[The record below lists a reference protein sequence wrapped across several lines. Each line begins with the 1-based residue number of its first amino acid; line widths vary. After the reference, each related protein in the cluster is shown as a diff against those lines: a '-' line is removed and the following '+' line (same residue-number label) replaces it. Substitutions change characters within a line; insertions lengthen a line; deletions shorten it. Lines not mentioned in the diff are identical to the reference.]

1 MTNSAAVL
9 ADAAAYA
16 AAVEEASQAAA
27 AYYATG
33 ESTLDDDAYD
43 RLARGIAAYEA
54 DHPDEILESS
64 PTGKVAGG
72 AAVGDVPHTVPMLSL
87 DNVFSAE
94 QFVTW
99 TASLERR
106 IGRPVEAWSVEP
118 KLDGLAV
125 AARYREGRL
134 EQLIT
139 RGDGTAGED
148 VSHAAP
154 AVVGLPERL
163 DAPVTIEVRGEILMT
178 NEQFEQGN
186 AIRTEHGGAPFANPR
201 NGAAGTLRAKDRAY
215 RVETTFF
222 AYGALPLADSG
233 ELAATL
239 TELPHSE
246 LLAYVAGLGVH
257 TAAATEVAPLRVTTA
272 AEVQARVEEIGALR
286 AALPFGIDG
295 IVIKADLAADRHEA
309 GSGTRAPRWAIA
321 YKLPAVEKITRLLAV
336 EWNVGRTGIIAP
348 RAVLEPVEIDG
359 STVGYA
365 TLHNPA
371 DITRRDLRLGD
382 QVMVY
387 KAGDI
392 IPRIE
397 APVAHLRTGDER
409 PIEFPASCPQCG
421 SEIDTSEQ
429 RWRCTRG
436 RNCRLVASVS
446 YAAGR
451 DQLDIEGLGATR
463 VVQLVDAG
471 LVTDFADL
479 FTLER
484 EQLLALDRMGETST
498 DNLLAAIETARTRP
512 LSRVFCALGVRG
524 TGRSMSRRIARY
536 FATMDHIVAADAE
549 SLQRVDG
556 IGKEKATAVVAEL
569 EELAPLIEKLVR
581 AGVTMT
587 EPGATPPPEPG
598 TEEEAAGTGAELP
611 LAGMKVVVTG
621 AMTGALEKLSRNQ
634 MNELIERA
642 GGKSSSSVSARTSLL
657 VAGEKA
663 GSKRTKAEGLGI
675 RIAGPEEFAELVA
688 EFLVGESGEASVVGV
703 AGELGEAAES
713 AESAESGKAVGADD
727 AVEAWD
733 ALKAEE
739 PVVAVLA
746 VAEAVESPA
755 GVAEAAGTVEAGEK
769 PTETVNGAAERA
781 GTVVVAEAV
790 EV

>member
-1 MTNSAAVL
+1 MTNSAVVL
-9 ADAAAYA
+9 ADTAAYA
-16 AAVEEASQAAA
+16 AAVEEASRAAA

-43 RLARGIAAYEA
+43 RLVRGIAAYEQE
-54 DHPDEILESS
+54 HPEEMLDAS

-72 AAVGDVPHTVPMLSL
+72 AATGDVPHTVPMLSL

-106 IGRPVEAWSVEP
+106 IGRPVTAWSVEP

-125 AARYREGRL
+125 AARYRAGRL

-148 VSHAAP
+148 VSHAIGT
-154 AVVGLPERL
+154 VVGLPEQL
-163 DAPVTIEVRGEILMT
+163 AEPVTIEMRGEILMT
-178 NEQFEQGN
+178 TEQFEQAN
-186 AIRTEHGGAPFANPR
+186 AVRTEHGGAPFANPR
-201 NGAAGTLRAKDRAY
+201 NGAAGTLRAKDRGY
-215 RVETTFF
+215 TVEMTFF
-222 AYGALPLADSG
+222 AYGALPLPDSG
-233 ELAATL
+233 ELTDRLAG
-239 TELPHSE
+239 LPHSE
-246 LLAYVAGLGVH
+246 VLSYVARLGVH
-257 TAAATEVAPLRVTTA
+257 TAADTDVAPRTVATVE
-272 AEVQARVEEIGALR
+272 EVQSRVEEVAALR
-286 AALPFGIDG
+286 ASLPFGIDG
-295 IVIKADLAADRHEA
+295 IVIKADLAADQREA

-321 YKLPAVEKITRLLAV
+321 YKLPAVEKVTRLLAV

-382 QVMVY
+382 RVMVY

-397 APVAHLRTGDER
+397 APVAHLRTGDEK
-409 PIEFPASCPQCG
+409 PIDFPEACPQCG

-429 RWRCTRG
+429 RWRCVRG
-436 RNCRLVASVS
+436 RDCRLVASIS

-471 LVTDFADL
+471 LVADFADL
-479 FTLER
+479 FTLDR
-484 EQLLALDRMGETST
+484 EQLLGLERMGETST
-498 DNLLAAIETARTRP
+498 DNLLAAIATARTQP

-536 FATMDHIVAADAE
+536 FADMDRIRAADAE
-549 SLQRVDG
+549 ELQRVDG
-556 IGKEKATAVVAEL
+556 IGKEKAAGVVAEL
-569 EELAPLIEKLVR
+569 VELAPLIEKLVA
-581 AGVTMT
+581 AGVNMT

-598 TEEEAAGTGAELP
+598 EESTEAAAVGGDGEGDGLP
-611 LAGMKVVVTG
+611 LEGMTVVVTG
-621 AMTGALEKLSRNQ
+621 AMTGALEKLSRNE

-642 GGKSSSSVSARTSLL
+642 GGKSSSSVSKRTSLL

-663 GSKRTKAEGLGI
+663 GSKRTKAEDLGV
-675 RIAGPEEFAELVA
+675 RIAAPDEFAELVA
-688 EFLVGESGEASVVGV
+688 VFLPS
-703 AGELGEAAES
+703 
-713 AESAESGKAVGADD
+713 
-727 AVEAWD
+727 
-733 ALKAEE
+733 
-739 PVVAVLA
+739 
-746 VAEAVESPA
+746 
-755 GVAEAAGTVEAGEK
+755 
-769 PTETVNGAAERA
+769 
-781 GTVVVAEAV
+781 

>member
-1 MTNSAAVL
+1 MVTMTNSAAVL

-16 AAVEEASQAAA
+16 AAVEQASVAAA

-33 ESTLDDDAYD
+33 ESALDDDAYD

-54 DHPDEILESS
+54 DHPEEVLASS

-94 QFVTW
+94 QFATW

-106 IGRPVEAWSVEP
+106 IGRPVTAWSVEP

-125 AARYREGRL
+125 AARYRDGRF
-134 EQLIT
+134 ERLIT

-148 VSHAAP
+148 VSHAAG

-163 DAPVTIEVRGEILMT
+163 AEPVTIEVRGEILMT
-178 NEQFEQGN
+178 NDQFDQGN

-222 AYGALPLADSG
+222 AYGALPLPDSG
-233 ELAATL
+233 ELGETL
-239 TELPHSE
+239 AELPHSE
-246 LLAYVAGLGVH
+246 VLSYVAGLGVH
-257 TAAATEVAPLRVTTA
+257 TAAGTDVAPVLA
-272 AEVQARVEEIGALR
+272 ATVEEVQARVDAIGSLR

-295 IVIKADLAADRHEA
+295 IVIKADLAADQREA

-321 YKLPAVEKITRLLAV
+321 YKLPAVEKITRLLSV

-348 RAVLEPVEIDG
+348 RAVLEPVVIDG

-397 APVAHLRTGDER
+397 APVVHLRTGDET
-409 PIEFPASCPQCG
+409 PIDFPESCPQCG
-421 SEIDTSEQ
+421 SDIDTSEQ

-471 LVTDFADL
+471 LVSDFADL

-498 DNLLAAIETARTRP
+498 DNLLVAIETARTRP

-536 FATMDHIVAADAE
+536 FATMDRIVAADVE
-549 SLQRVDG
+549 TLQRVDG
-556 IGKEKATAVVAEL
+556 IGKEKAAAVVAEL
-569 EELAPLIEKLVR
+569 VELAPLIDKLVA
-581 AGVTMT
+581 AGVSMT

-598 TEEEAAGTGAELP
+598 AEEEAVAGAGAEAVGDAGAGSALP
-611 LAGMKVVVTG
+611 LAGMTVVVTG
-621 AMTGALEKLSRNQ
+621 AMSGALEKLSRNQ

-642 GGKSSSSVSARTSLL
+642 GGKSSSSVSKRTSLL

-663 GSKRTKAEGLGI
+663 GSKRTKAEDLGV
-675 RIAGPEEFAELVA
+675 RIAVPEEFAELVGA
-688 EFLVGESGEASVVGV
+688 FLA
-703 AGELGEAAES
+703 AGE
-713 AESAESGKAVGADD
+713 D
-727 AVEAWD
+727 A
-733 ALKAEE
+733 
-739 PVVAVLA
+739 
-746 VAEAVESPA
+746 
-755 GVAEAAGTVEAGEK
+755 
-769 PTETVNGAAERA
+769 
-781 GTVVVAEAV
+781 
-790 EV
+790 

>member
-1 MTNSAAVL
+1 MGAMTNSAVVL
-9 ADAAAYA
+9 ADTAAYA
-16 AAVEEASQAAA
+16 AAVEEASRAAA

-43 RLARGIAAYEA
+43 RLVRGIAAYEQE
-54 DHPDEILESS
+54 HPEEMLDAS

-72 AAVGDVPHTVPMLSL
+72 AATGDVPHTVPMLSL

-106 IGRPVEAWSVEP
+106 IGRPVTAWSVEP

-125 AARYREGRL
+125 AARYRAGRL

-148 VSHAAP
+148 VSHAIGT
-154 AVVGLPERL
+154 VVGLPEQL
-163 DAPVTIEVRGEILMT
+163 AEPVTIEMRGEILMT
-178 NEQFEQGN
+178 TEQFEQAN
-186 AIRTEHGGAPFANPR
+186 AVRTEHGGAPFANPR
-201 NGAAGTLRAKDRAY
+201 NGAAGTLRAKDRGY
-215 RVETTFF
+215 TVEMTFF
-222 AYGALPLADSG
+222 AYGALPLPDSG
-233 ELAATL
+233 ELTDRLAG
-239 TELPHSE
+239 LPHSE
-246 LLAYVAGLGVH
+246 VLSYVARLGVH
-257 TAAATEVAPLRVTTA
+257 TAADTDVAPRTVATVE
-272 AEVQARVEEIGALR
+272 EVQSRVEEVAALR
-286 AALPFGIDG
+286 ASLPFGIDG
-295 IVIKADLAADRHEA
+295 IVIKADLAADQREA

-321 YKLPAVEKITRLLAV
+321 YKLPAVEKVTRLLAV

-382 QVMVY
+382 RVMVY

-397 APVAHLRTGDER
+397 APVAHLRTGDEK
-409 PIEFPASCPQCG
+409 PIDFPEACPQCG

-429 RWRCTRG
+429 RWRCVRG
-436 RNCRLVASVS
+436 RDCRLVASIS

-471 LVTDFADL
+471 LVADFADL
-479 FTLER
+479 FTLDR
-484 EQLLALDRMGETST
+484 EQLLGLERMGETST
-498 DNLLAAIETARTRP
+498 DNLLAAIATARTQP

-536 FATMDHIVAADAE
+536 FADMDRIRAADAE
-549 SLQRVDG
+549 ELQRVDG
-556 IGKEKATAVVAEL
+556 IGKEKAAGVVAEL
-569 EELAPLIEKLVR
+569 VELAPLIEKLVA
-581 AGVTMT
+581 AGVNMT

-598 TEEEAAGTGAELP
+598 EESTEAAAVGGDGEGDGLP
-611 LAGMKVVVTG
+611 LEGMTVVVTG
-621 AMTGALEKLSRNQ
+621 AMTGALEKLSRNE

-642 GGKSSSSVSARTSLL
+642 GGKSSSSVSKRTSLL

-663 GSKRTKAEGLGI
+663 GSKRTKAEDLGV
-675 RIAGPEEFAELVA
+675 RIAAPDEFAELVA
-688 EFLVGESGEASVVGV
+688 VFLPS
-703 AGELGEAAES
+703 
-713 AESAESGKAVGADD
+713 
-727 AVEAWD
+727 
-733 ALKAEE
+733 
-739 PVVAVLA
+739 
-746 VAEAVESPA
+746 
-755 GVAEAAGTVEAGEK
+755 
-769 PTETVNGAAERA
+769 
-781 GTVVVAEAV
+781 

>member
-1 MTNSAAVL
+1 MTTNSAVVL

-16 AAVEEASQAAA
+16 AAVEEATQAAA

-43 RLARGIAAYEA
+43 RLVRGIAAYELE
-54 DHPDEILESS
+54 HPQETLEAS

-72 AAVGDVPHTVPMLSL
+72 AALGDVPHTVPMLSL

-106 IGRPVEAWSVEP
+106 IGRPVAAWSVEP

-125 AARYREGRL
+125 AARYHQGRL
-134 EQLIT
+134 DRLIT

-148 VSHAAP
+148 VSHAIGT
-154 AVVGLPERL
+154 VLGLPEQL
-163 DAPVTIEVRGEILMT
+163 TSPATIEVRGEILMT
-178 NEQFEQGN
+178 NEQFEQAN
-186 AIRTEHGGAPFANPR
+186 TVRTEHGGAPFANPR
-201 NGAAGTLRAKDRAY
+201 NGAAGTLRAKDRPY
-215 RVETTFF
+215 RVEMTFF
-222 AYGALPLADSG
+222 AYGALALPDSG
-233 ELAATL
+233 ELTGTL
-239 TELPHSE
+239 AELPHSE
-246 LLAYVAGLGVH
+246 VLELVAGLGVH
-257 TAAATEVAPLRVTTA
+257 TAADTAVAPRTVGTA
-272 AEVQARVEEIGALR
+272 EEVQAGVEDIAALR
-286 AALPFGIDG
+286 ASLPFGIDG
-295 IVIKADLAADRHEA
+295 IVIKADLAADQREA

-321 YKLPAVEKITRLLAV
+321 YKLPAVEKVTRLLGV

-397 APVAHLRTGDER
+397 APVAHLRTGEEK
-409 PIEFPASCPQCG
+409 PIEFPEACPQCG

-436 RNCRLVASVS
+436 RNCRLVASIS

-479 FTLER
+479 FTLGR
-484 EQLLALDRMGETST
+484 EQLLSLERMGETST
-498 DNLLAAIETARTRP
+498 DNLLAAIDTARTRP

-524 TGRSMSRRIARY
+524 TGRSMSRRIARH
-536 FATMDHIVAADAE
+536 FATMDRIVAADADA
-549 SLQRVDG
+549 LQQVDG
-556 IGKEKATAVVAEL
+556 IGKEKATGVVGEL
-569 EELAPLIEKLVR
+569 VELAPLIGKLVA
-581 AGVTMT
+581 AGVNMT

-598 TEEEAAGTGAELP
+598 EAQAGDGAAEGLP
-611 LAGMKVVVTG
+611 LDGMTVVVTG
-621 AMTGALEKLSRNQ
+621 AMTGPLEKLSRNQ

-642 GGKSSSSVSARTSLL
+642 GGKSSSSVSKRTSLL

-663 GSKRTKAEGLGI
+663 GSKRAKAEDLGV
-675 RIAGPEEFAELVA
+675 RITAPDEFAELIA
-688 EFLVGESGEASVVGV
+688 SFLSPEA
-703 AGELGEAAES
+703 
-713 AESAESGKAVGADD
+713 
-727 AVEAWD
+727 
-733 ALKAEE
+733 
-739 PVVAVLA
+739 
-746 VAEAVESPA
+746 
-755 GVAEAAGTVEAGEK
+755 
-769 PTETVNGAAERA
+769 
-781 GTVVVAEAV
+781 
-790 EV
+790 

>member
-1 MTNSAAVL
+1 MTNSAVVL
-9 ADAAAYA
+9 ADAAYA
-16 AAVEEASQAAA
+16 AAVEEASAAAA

-43 RLARGIAAYEA
+43 RLVRGIAAYEKA
-54 DHPDEILESS
+54 HPQDVLAAS

-72 AAVGDVPHTVPMLSL
+72 AAGGDVPHTVPMLSL

-106 IGRPVEAWSVEP
+106 IGRPVAAWSVEP

-125 AARYREGRL
+125 AARYRSGRL
-134 EQLIT
+134 ERLIT

-148 VSHAAP
+148 VSHAIGT
-154 AVVGLPERL
+154 VVGLPEQL
-163 DAPVTIEVRGEILMT
+163 GEPVTIEMRGEILMT
-178 NEQFEQGN
+178 NEQFEKAN
-186 AIRTEHGGAPFANPR
+186 TVRTEHGGAPFANPR
-201 NGAAGTLRAKDRAY
+201 NGAAGTLRAKDRPY
-215 RVETTFF
+215 TVEMTFF
-222 AYGALPLADSG
+222 AYGALPLPESG
-233 ELAATL
+233 ELTVTL
-239 TELPHSE
+239 AELPHSE
-246 LLAYVAGLGVH
+246 VLEYVAGLGVH
-257 TAAATEVAPLRVTTA
+257 TAADTDVAPRTVTTVE
-272 AEVQARVEEIGALR
+272 EVQARVEEVAALR
-286 AALPFGIDG
+286 ASLPFGIDG
-295 IVIKADLAADRHEA
+295 IVIKADLAADQREA

-321 YKLPAVEKITRLLAV
+321 YKLPAVEKVTRLLAV

-359 STVGYA
+359 STVSYA

-397 APVAHLRTGDER
+397 APVAHLRTGDEK
-409 PIEFPASCPQCG
+409 PIVFPEACPQCG
-421 SEIDTSEQ
+421 SEIDTGEQ
-429 RWRCTRG
+429 RWRCVRG
-436 RNCRLVASVS
+436 RDCRLVASVS

-471 LVTDFADL
+471 LVADFADL

-484 EQLLALDRMGETST
+484 EQLLGLERMGETST
-498 DNLLAAIETARTRP
+498 DNLLAAIETARSRP

-536 FATMDHIVAADAE
+536 FATMDRIRAADADA
-549 SLQRVDG
+549 LQQVDG
-556 IGKEKATAVVAEL
+556 IGKEKAAAVVAEL
-569 EELAPLIEKLVR
+569 VELAPLIEKLVAAR
-581 AGVTMT
+581 VNMV

-598 TEEEAAGTGAELP
+598 EENADGAAAPADGEASAERP
-611 LAGMKVVVTG
+611 LDGMTVVVTG

-642 GGKSSSSVSARTSLL
+642 GGKSSSSVSKRTTLL

-663 GSKRTKAEGLGI
+663 GSKRTKAEDLGV
-675 RIAGPEEFAELVA
+675 RIAAPDEFAELIA
-688 EFLVGESGEASVVGV
+688 EFLPS
-703 AGELGEAAES
+703 
-713 AESAESGKAVGADD
+713 
-727 AVEAWD
+727 
-733 ALKAEE
+733 
-739 PVVAVLA
+739 
-746 VAEAVESPA
+746 
-755 GVAEAAGTVEAGEK
+755 
-769 PTETVNGAAERA
+769 
-781 GTVVVAEAV
+781 

>member
-1 MTNSAAVL
+1 MGAMTNSAVVL

-33 ESTLDDDAYD
+33 ESALDDDAYD
-43 RLARGIAAYEA
+43 RLVRGIAAYEQE
-54 DHPDEILESS
+54 HPQEVLDAS

-72 AAVGDVPHTVPMLSL
+72 AASGDVPHTVPMLSL

-94 QFVTW
+94 QFAAW

-106 IGRPVEAWSVEP
+106 IGRPVAAWSVEP

-134 EQLIT
+134 DQLIT

-148 VSHAAP
+148 VSHAIGTVA
-154 AVVGLPERL
+154 GLPGQLAE
-163 DAPVTIEVRGEILMT
+163 PVTIELRGEILMT
-178 NEQFEQGN
+178 NEQFEQAN
-186 AIRTEHGGAPFANPR
+186 AVRTEHGGTPFANPR

-215 RVETTFF
+215 TVEMTFF
-222 AYGALPLADSG
+222 AYGALPLAESG
-233 ELAATL
+233 ALTGTLAD
-239 TELPHSE
+239 LPHSE
-246 LLAYVAGLGVH
+246 VLAYVAALGVH
-257 TAAATEVAPLRVTTA
+257 TAAATDVAPRTVTTV
-272 AEVQARVEEIGALR
+272 EDVQARVEEVAGLR

-295 IVIKADLAADRHEA
+295 IVIKADLAADQRDA
-309 GSGTRAPRWAIA
+309 GSGSRAPRWAIA
-321 YKLPAVEKITRLLAV
+321 YKLPAVEKVTRLLGV

-359 STVGYA
+359 STVSYA

-382 QVMVY
+382 RVMVY

-397 APVAHLRTGDER
+397 APVAHLRTGDEQ
-409 PIEFPASCPQCG
+409 PVIFPEACPQCG

-429 RWRCTRG
+429 RWRCVRG
-436 RNCRLVASVS
+436 RDCRLVASIS

-479 FTLER
+479 FTLGR
-484 EQLLALDRMGETST
+484 EQLLGLERMGETST
-498 DNLLAAIETARTRP
+498 DNLLAAIDTARTQP

-536 FATMDHIVAADAE
+536 FADMDRIRAADAE
-549 SLQRVDG
+549 ELQRVDG
-556 IGKEKATAVVAEL
+556 IGKEKAAAVVAEL
-569 EELAPLIEKLVR
+569 AELAPLIEKLVA
-581 AGVTMT
+581 AGVNMT

-598 TEEEAAGTGAELP
+598 EEPAQTASEDGEGNADGAAGLP
-611 LAGMKVVVTG
+611 LHGMTVVVTG
-621 AMTGALEKLSRNQ
+621 AMTGVLEKLSRNQ

-642 GGKSSSSVSARTSLL
+642 GGKSSSSVSKRTTLL

-663 GSKRTKAEGLGI
+663 GSKRTKAEDLGV
-675 RIAGPEEFAELVA
+675 RIAGPDEFAALIA
-688 EFLVGESGEASVVGV
+688 DFLPS
-703 AGELGEAAES
+703 
-713 AESAESGKAVGADD
+713 
-727 AVEAWD
+727 
-733 ALKAEE
+733 
-739 PVVAVLA
+739 
-746 VAEAVESPA
+746 
-755 GVAEAAGTVEAGEK
+755 
-769 PTETVNGAAERA
+769 
-781 GTVVVAEAV
+781 

>member
-16 AAVEEASQAAA
+16 AAVEESSQAAA

-54 DHPDEILESS
+54 DHPDEIHESS

-94 QFVTW
+94 QFAAW

-106 IGRPVEAWSVEP
+106 IGRPVAAWSVEP

-125 AARYREGRL
+125 AARYRDGRL
-134 EQLIT
+134 ERLIT

-148 VSHAAP
+148 VSHAAA

-163 DAPVTIEVRGEILMT
+163 DAPVTLEVRGEILMT

-186 AIRTEHGGAPFANPR
+186 ATRTEHGGAPFANPR

-222 AYGALPLADSG
+222 AYGALPLAESG

-239 TELPHSE
+239 SELPHSE

-257 TAAATEVAPLRVTTA
+257 TAAATEVAPLRVTTVE
-272 AEVQARVEEIGALR
+272 EVQTRVAEIGALR

-295 IVIKADLAADRHEA
+295 IVIKADLAADRREA

-321 YKLPAVEKITRLLAV
+321 YKLPAVEKITRLLSV

-382 QVMVY
+382 HVMVY

-397 APVAHLRTGDER
+397 APVAHLRTGDET
-409 PIEFPASCPQCG
+409 PIVFPASCPQCG
-421 SEIDTSEQ
+421 SEIDMSEQ

-436 RNCRLVASVS
+436 RDCRLVASVS

-451 DQLDIEGLGATR
+451 DQLDIEGLGDTR

-498 DNLLAAIETARTRP
+498 DNLLAAIETARARP

-536 FATMDHIVAADAE
+536 FATMDHILAADAE

-556 IGKEKATAVVAEL
+556 IGKEKATAVVEEL
-569 EELAPLIEKLVR
+569 VELAPLIEKLVR

-598 TEEEAAGTGAELP
+598 TEAQGGGAAGAELP

-675 RIAGPEEFAELVA
+675 RIAAPEEFAELIADFLAEGSGPESDGAAGEVVVVAAGEVAVA
-688 EFLVGESGEASVVGV
+688 EDVVV
-703 AGELGEAAES
+703 VAAGE
-713 AESAESGKAVGADD
+713 
-727 AVEAWD
+727 AVEA
-733 ALKAEE
+733 AVTA
-739 PVVAVLA
+739 AVLA
-746 VAEAVESPA
+746 SAEKPA
-755 GVAEAAGTVEAGEK
+755 AAICAEEAASS
-769 PTETVNGAAERA
+769 TETGKPAQSAE
-781 GTVVVAEAV
+781 VV